1 MRRRKEN
8 NISLKFVFFLLA
20 ILSVIIFYISQPS
33 YNKNINKAKTFEE
46 MLEYSNS
53 DKYFKKKEE
62 QETRKNISQPNN
74 IQYETKYN
82 IDTETQYT
90 LQEEENIVPNR
101 TAEDYNRL
109 LDFLSDYPA
118 KNINSARN
126 IVNKLLVYKGYPQN
140 ILRVI
145 PNDIDQSKAKT
156 QGNYLVANFDF
167 NTGNLYI
174 SSKMLYE
181 LDTKILIAILA
192 HELDHFDKLAKICK
206 YMGIKQFEQLFKDNN
221 IKYIDTSF
229 WSRVS
234 EYADTKSFNGKYY
247 QEALKRFITQNNIEL
262 TSSYSDFYRLSEN
275 MRNPLEISA
284 YEESD
289 YVYKYFNIKI
299 QDGPMKILTQKF
311 NDVDWAIYNTI
322 SKDSYVKDERIAIFD
337 YFFLE
342 AIIKNFPD
350 FKQEY
355 TICQNQRNG
364 DLTRFWLAFENSV
377 KSFYQKGQMDNDTY
391 IKMLT
396 LLNTTEEL
404 VKKGIKDNEIAT
416 ALKYKINTLASN
428 LVYPNA
434 IKNLEKT
441 IINYLKYIQ
450 EKNIQ
455 DPKQELKCILTLINI
470 ENEIFTT
477 NKENKFSLYY
487 IKIPESL
494 EKIYKISNKKQ
505 MYIYIYNNS
514 EFKSLKKQNQSEQ
527 ELLQELLEKNI
538 LDVKVSG

>member
-1 MRRRKEN
+1 MYNRKEN
-8 NISLKFVFFLLA
+8 HISLKFIFFLL
-20 ILSVIIFYISQPS
+20 VIFSIIIYYISQPS
-33 YNKNINKAKTFEE
+33 GNQNVNKTKTFEE
-46 MLEYSNS
+46 MLEYSNATS
-53 DKYFKKKEE
+53 YPTKKDITEKELKNSVEIKNNRSTQQISKVYKNKEE
-62 QETRKNISQPNN
+62 VVTAKNTEADYNKILDIISQ
-74 IQYETKYN
+74 
-82 IDTETQYT
+82 
-90 LQEEENIVPNR
+90 
-101 TAEDYNRL
+101 
-109 LDFLSDYPA
+109 YPA
-118 KNINSARN
+118 KSIDSARN
-126 IVNKLLVYKGYPQN
+126 IVNRLLVYKGYPQN
-140 ILRVI
+140 CIRVI
-145 PNDIDQSKAKT
+145 PSDIDQSKSKT
-156 QGNYLVANFDF
+156 EGNYMVANFDF

-181 LDTKILIAILA
+181 LDTKKLIAVLA

-206 YMGIKQFEQLFKDNN
+206 YMGITEFEQLFKDNN

-229 WSRVS
+229 WKRVAT
-234 EYADTKSFNGKYY
+234 YANTENFNGKFY
-247 QEALKRFITQNNIEL
+247 QEALTRFLTQNNLEL

-289 YVYKYFNIKI
+289 YVYKYFNIEIK
-299 QDGPMKILTQKF
+299 DGPMKVLTKTF

>member
-8 NISLKFVFFLLA
+8 NISLKFVFFLLV

-33 YNKNINKAKTFEE
+33 YNKNINKTKTFEE

-62 QETRKNISQPNN
+62 QDTKKDISQPNN

-82 IDTETQYT
+82 IDKETQYT
-90 LQEEENIVPNR
+90 LQEEEDIVPNR
-101 TAEDYNRL
+101 TTEDYNKL
-109 LDFLSDYPA
+109 LDFLSNYPA

-145 PNDIDQSKAKT
+145 PDDIDQSKAKT

-206 YMGIKQFEQLFKDNN
+206 YMGIKQFEQLFQDNN

-350 FKQEY
+350 FQQEY
-355 TICQNQRNG
+355 TICQNQRDG

-377 KSFYQKGQMDNDTY
+377 KTFYQKGKMDNDTY

-396 LLNTTEEL
+396 LLNTTEEQ

-416 ALKYKINTLASN
+416 ALKYKINTLTSN

-477 NKENKFSLYY
+477 NKEKKFSLYY

-514 EFKSLKKQNQSEQ
+514 EFKSLREQNQSEQ